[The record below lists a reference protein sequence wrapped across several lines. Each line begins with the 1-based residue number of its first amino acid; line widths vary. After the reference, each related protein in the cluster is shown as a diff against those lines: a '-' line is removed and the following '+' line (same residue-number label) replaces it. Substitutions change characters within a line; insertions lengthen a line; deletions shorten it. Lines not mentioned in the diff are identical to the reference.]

1 MMDVLVVDDDTKV
14 REAHTKVL
22 ERAGFMVTAVDNG
35 LAAFAALQEERY
47 KVIVCDIQ
55 MPYLEGKNFYQQLEE
70 VLPTMASRV
79 VFVTAWA
86 SEEST
91 RQFLEQSGQPFL
103 EKPADVNELISLV
116 RHIADKPG

>member
-1 MMDVLVVDDDTKV
+1 MMDVLVVDDDAKV

-47 KVIVCDIQ
+47 RVIVCDIQ

-70 VLPTMASRV
+70 VLPPMASRV

-86 SEEST
+86 GEEST

-103 EKPADVNELISLV
+103 EKPADINELIDLV
-116 RHIADKPG
+116 RHIADKPV